1 MSIKKR
7 SGLFASA
14 VVLFS
19 VFALAAC
26 GESSPTTEPDNAK
39 TSDAA
44 NTLKLSALAEQG
56 KVYYDR
62 SCAQCHGL
70 DVMGT
75 DMGPP
80 LIHEIYNPGH
90 HGDNAFFRAI
100 TQGTVQHHW
109 QFGNMPPRPEVK
121 DSEIGG
127 IIQYVRELQ
136 VAHGIVYKQHRM

>member
-1 MSIKKR
+1 MQILKLPSFLTNTALLLSLVI
-7 SGLFASA
+7 LAS
-14 VVLFS
+14 
-19 VFALAAC
+19 C
-26 GESSPTTEPDNAK
+26 GQSSPSDAASKEK
-39 TSDAA
+39 TSDDKGE
-44 NTLKLSALAEQG
+44 LKLSLLAQQG
-56 KVYYDR
+56 KVAFDKN
-62 SCAQCHGL
+62 CAQCHGL

-80 LIHEIYNPGH
+80 LVHEIYNPGH
-90 HGDNAFFRAI
+90 HGDNAFFSAI
-100 TQGTVQHHW
+100 TKGSLQHHW